1 MPFSFQGQETKLLS
15 SCCGI
20 FECSISLLRPC
31 PTFASLGHPRS
42 DFLLPRR
49 PCPHTHPRVAAPFLR
64 ITSAHVFRRLLL
76 HAAATACE
84 RCVRHMALTRVVY
97 PALSKAGR
105 FATASLRSRA
115 RSALRN
121 QAQYF
126 SIGLVARFPPQ
137 GTLGR
142 TLGAKRTLRRSGRP
156 DTDFSKR
163 PWLGCAIRTS
173 VLPAYLPTCL
183 KPAYTCLPTYL
194 PMCLLAY
201 PPTCLRANVRT
212 CLADHLPT

>member
-1 MPFSFQGQETKLLS
+1 MLYDGRHELYRKACMRQNPERPRQEEKHT
-15 SCCGI
+15 CGI

-31 PTFASLGHPRS
+31 PTCASLGHPRS
-42 DFLLPRR
+42 DFSLPRR

-64 ITSAHVFRRLLL
+64 ITSAHVFRKLLL

-84 RCVRHMALTRVVY
+84 CCVRHMALTRVVY

-126 SIGLVARFPPQ
+126 SIGLGSGLR
-137 GTLGR
+137 GGMCHMHTLA
-142 TLGAKRTLRRSGRP
+142 LA
-156 DTDFSKR
+156 
-163 PWLGCAIRTS
+163 CA
-173 VLPAYLPTCL
+173 
-183 KPAYTCLPTYL
+183 
-194 PMCLLAY
+194 CLL
-201 PPTCLRANVRT
+201 RAVDNAHRMLYDGRHELYRKACMRQNPERPRQEEKHT
-212 CLADHLPT
+212 WHF

>member
-1 MPFSFQGQETKLLS
+1 MS

-126 SIGLVARFPPQ
+126 SIGLRSGLRGGMCHMHTLALACACLLRAVDKKLSLSHSTVQ
-137 GTLGR
+137 GPRRLWIEVG
-142 TLGAKRTLRRSGRP
+142 GAKRGVQN
-156 DTDFSKR
+156 
-163 PWLGCAIRTS
+163 AIRWPPRT
-173 VLPAYLPTCL
+173 LP
-183 KPAYTCLPTYL
+183 
-194 PMCLLAY
+194 
-201 PPTCLRANVRT
+201 
-212 CLADHLPT
+212 

>member
-1 MPFSFQGQETKLLS
+1 MLFSFQGQETKLLS

-97 PALSKAGR
+97 PALSKLYDGR
-105 FATASLRSRA
+105 HELYREACMRQNPERPRQEEKHTHQQDKSL
-115 RSALRN
+115 
-121 QAQYF
+121 
-126 SIGLVARFPPQ
+126 GL
-137 GTLGR
+137 
-142 TLGAKRTLRRSGRP
+142 
-156 DTDFSKR
+156 
-163 PWLGCAIRTS
+163 
-173 VLPAYLPTCL
+173 
-183 KPAYTCLPTYL
+183 
-194 PMCLLAY
+194 
-201 PPTCLRANVRT
+201 LRAYGK
-212 CLADHLPT
+212 LW